1 MPRGKKRSIPEILG
15 LLRDIQIEVGAG
27 RTTPEACRD
36 RGVSVNTYYK
46 WRNRYA
52 GMTTSEAVDAAQLR
66 AENTRLKKLVAD
78 QALDMAILKEAL
90 KGKW

>member
-1 MPRGKKRSIPEILG
+1 MPRGKKRPVEQIVR
-15 LLRDIQIEVGAG
+15 LLREVQILVGAG
-27 RTTPEACRD
+27 RTVEQACRD
-36 RGVSVNTYYK
+36 QGISVHSYYT

-66 AENTRLKKLVAD
+66 GENARLKKLVAE

>member
-36 RGVSVNTYYK
+36 RGVSVNSYYK

-52 GMTTSEAVDAAQLR
+52 GMTASEAVDAAQLR
-66 AENTRLKKLVAD
+66 AENARLKKLVAE
-78 QALDMAILKEAL
+78 QALAIDALKEFSR
-90 KGKW
+90 GK

>member
-36 RGVSVNTYYK
+36 RGVSVNSYYK

-52 GMTTSEAVDAAQLR
+52 GMTSSEAVDAAQLR
-66 AENTRLKKLVAD
+66 AENTRLKKLVAE
-78 QALDMAILKEAL
+78 QALDLAIVKEAL

>member
-1 MPRGKKRSIPEILG
+1 MPRGKKRAVAEILR
-15 LLRDIQIEVGAG
+15 LLRDVQIEVGAG

-36 RGVSVNTYYK
+36 RGISVNSYYK

-52 GMTTSEAVDAAQLR
+52 GMTTSEALDAAQMR
-66 AENTRLKKLVAD
+66 VEITRLRKIVAD
-78 QALDMAILKEAL
+78 QALDLSVAREAL

>member
-36 RGVSVNTYYK
+36 RGVSVNSYYK

-52 GMTTSEAVDAAQLR
+52 GMTASEAVDAAQLR
-66 AENTRLKKLVAD
+66 AENARLKKLVAE